1 MHKHVCMYMCV
12 LALLCFVHL
21 SGGQI
26 TGRVYEAICVI
37 TYWLNLCGMLPHA
50 SISKL

>member
-26 TGRVYEAICVI
+26 TGRVYEAKMCDHLLVEFV
-37 TYWLNLCGMLPHA
+37 WDVA
-50 SISKL
+50 SCIYQ